1 MSLLGVLAPRVL
13 WLLLAIPVLVLTIA
27 RRRRSGRAAALRALA
42 ATSLVLVL
50 AGAYVR
56 RPRPAGGACVILAI
70 DVSASVGGAGLE
82 AAERMLPALARVLG
96 PHDLMGAV
104 AFADGA
110 RVVAAPS
117 STPPAATAITAAT
130 AAAGLDR
137 NASDL
142 AAALRLAAPLCPDG
156 MQPAVLLFTDGQET
170 RGNALAEAALAE
182 PPVPVFP
189 VSLDVTALPPAVIRR
204 ILAPATA
211 PDRTVVPLEA
221 VVESGMPAP
230 AEAALVIVADGG
242 APQQVPATLLPG
254 LTVVALPYRAR
265 GPGRHALNAALRLP
279 AAGPPLAGAVN
290 VALDV
295 TAAPHVLVVTVRTS
309 SVVASALAE
318 RGMRVERI
326 APDAVAT
333 RVARLDSGDVVVL
346 DDVAGGDVPA
356 AALAGLADWVARGGA
371 LVVTGGPHLFGD
383 PAWAQSPLARLLPV
397 ELLSQAPEPKE
408 REPIALE
415 LVIDRSNSMGFS
427 TRPDPTGA
435 GEKMEYARRAALAV
449 LDQLGPHDLVGAIAF
464 DSQPYELG
472 ALTPVAEGRD
482 ALAARIRALQHGGGT
497 DFKEALDMA
506 RHHLDAADRPVRHI
520 ILLTDGDTNR
530 RSDDHQDLI
539 ADLARDDITVTA
551 IRIGQDTGNLELLQQ
566 IARDT
571 GGEFHH
577 VSDATA
583 LPQLMIRDTR
593 RLIDAPGSLVNA
605 PAHVGQWGPMLAG
618 LAEETFPRVA
628 RWATTRLKDDA
639 ELRLYLDAGSRRD
652 PLLATWQYQLGR
664 VAVLPVDF
672 QSGAAE
678 WAGWEGFG
686 KLWTQL
692 VLWTMPRAAEAA
704 AHADDDAAASREF
717 RSAAPNLALLRQL
730 AASTGGTLDPA
741 PAALVTAQP
750 GVEHEA
756 VPLAPYLVPLVI
768 LAVLGDIALRQLGR

>member
-1 MSLLGVLAPRVL
+1 MTVGVLAPRM
-13 WLLLAIPVLVLTIA
+13 LLLLLLVPLVLLA
-27 RRRRSGRAAALRALA
+27 GRRGTVWAAALRTLA
-42 ATSLVLVL
+42 AVALVLVL
-50 AGAYVR
+50 AGAYVQR
-56 RPRPAGGACVILAI
+56 ARPSGGSCVVLAV
-70 DVSASVGGAGLE
+70 DVSASVAHAGID
-82 AAERMLPALARVLG
+82 AAARMLPAIQHALRPQDVV
-96 PHDLMGAV
+96 GAV
-104 AFADGA
+104 AFGGDA
-110 RVVAAPS
+110 RVLAPPSHEPLTPAALVAAADSARLDPDAS
-117 STPPAATAITAAT
+117 NLAGALALST
-130 AAAGLDR
+130 
-137 NASDL
+137 
-142 AAALRLAAPLCPDG
+142 PLCPDAT
-156 MQPAVLLFTDGQET
+156 QPAILLFSDGQET
-170 RGNALAEAALAE
+170 RGSALAEASMTE
-182 PPVPVFP
+182 PPVPIFP
-189 VSLDVTALPPAVIRR
+189 VALPETELPRATIRR
-204 ILAPATA
+204 VLAPVRA
-211 PDRTVVPLEA
+211 PEHVMVPIEA
-221 VVESGMPAP
+221 VVESHAPAP
-230 AEAALVIVADGG
+230 ADATLVLAADDDPPREIA
-242 APQQVPATLLPG
+242 ATLLPG
-254 LTVVALPYRAR
+254 LTLVALPYRASGR
-265 GPGRHALNAALRLP
+265 GRHRLDAALRLP
-279 AAGPPLAGAVN
+279 PDGPPLPGAAHLGLEVSG
-290 VALDV
+290 
-295 TAAPHVLVVTVRTS
+295 APHVLVASERGS
-309 SVVASALAE
+309 SVVASVLAGRGIDVELVVPAALAQ
-318 RGMRVERI
+318 RV
-326 APDAVAT
+326 P
-333 RVARLDSGDVVVL
+333 RLDREDVVVL
-346 DDVAGGDVPA
+346 DDVGRAAVPA
-356 AALAGLADWVARGGA
+356 SILAPLARWVARGGA

-383 PAWAQSPLARLLPV
+383 PGWADSALAPLLPV
-397 ELLSQAPEPKE
+397 ELMSQEPEPKE

-415 LVIDRSNSMGFS
+415 LVIDRSNSMGYS
-427 TRPDPTGA
+427 TRPDPGGE

-449 LDQLGPHDLVGAIAF
+449 LDQLGPHDLAGAIAF

-472 ALTPVAEGRD
+472 PLLPVSDGRP
-482 ALAARIRALQHGGGT
+482 ALAARIRALRHGGGT

-506 RHHLDAADRPVRHI
+506 RRDLVASGRRVRHI

>member
-1 MSLLGVLAPRVL
+1 
-13 WLLLAIPVLVLTIA
+13 LTVA
-27 RRRRSGRAAALRALA
+27 RRPRSGRAAALRALA

-50 AGAYVR
+50 AGAYLR

-70 DVSASVGGAGLE
+70 DVSASVGRAGLD
-82 AAERMLPALARVLG
+82 AAARTLPAIAQALG
-96 PHDLMGAV
+96 PHDVVGAI

-117 STPPAATAITAAT
+117 STPPAMEAIVAAT
-130 AAAGLDR
+130 AGAALDPG
-137 NASDL
+137 ASDL

-156 MQPAVLLFTDGQET
+156 MQPAVLLLSDGQET
-170 RGNALAEAALAE
+170 RGSVLAEATLAE

-204 ILAPATA
+204 VLAPAA
-211 PDRTVVPLEA
+211 VPDRTVVPLEA
-221 VVESGMPAP
+221 VVESAMPAP
-230 AEAALVIVADGG
+230 VDAALVVVADGG
-242 APQQVPATLLPG
+242 APQEVPATLLPG

-265 GPGRHALNAALRLP
+265 GPGRHTLDATLRLP
-279 AAGPPLAGAVN
+279 AEGPPLPGVVR

-309 SVVASALAE
+309 SVVGAALAE
-318 RGMRVERI
+318 RGMRVERM
-326 APDAVAT
+326 APDALAP
-333 RVARLDSGDVVVL
+333 RIARLDPGDVVIL
-346 DDVAGGDVPA
+346 DDVARGEVPA
-356 AALAGLADWVARGGA
+356 PALAGLAGWVARGGA

-383 PAWAQSPLARLLPV
+383 PAWAESSLAPLLPV

-427 TRPDPTGA
+427 TRPDPTA
-435 GEKMEYARRAALAV
+435 EGEKMEYARRAALAV

-472 ALTPVAEGRD
+472 ALVPVAEGRD
-482 ALAARIRALQHGGGT
+482 ALAARVRALRHGGGT
-497 DFKEALDMA
+497 DFKEALEIA
-506 RHHLDAADRPVRHI
+506 RHRLDAADRPARHI

-530 RSDDHQDLI
+530 RSDEHQDLI

-551 IRIGQDTGNLELLQQ
+551 IRIGQDTVNLELLQQ

-577 VSDATA
+577 VADATA

-605 PAHVGQWGPMLAG
+605 RAHVGQWGPMLAG
-618 LAEETFPRVA
+618 LTEESFPVVA
-628 RWATTRLKDDA
+628 RWATTKVKDDA
-639 ELRLYLDAGSRRD
+639 ELRLYLDVGSRRD
-652 PLLATWQYQLGR
+652 PLLATWQYELGR

-692 VLWTMPRAAEAA
+692 VLWVMPHTAEAA
-704 AHADDDAAASREF
+704 ARADDDAAAGREF
-717 RSAAPNLALLRQL
+717 RSAGPDLSLLRQL
-730 AASTGGTLDPA
+730 AASTGGTIDPP
-741 PAALVTAQP
+741 PAALLAARP
-750 GVEHEA
+750 GIEHEA

-768 LAVLGDIALRQLGR
+768 LLLLGDVALRQLAR